1 MREFVERRL
10 SFCACLLPAA
20 HRRTCPGLVAVVS
33 ARMGA
38 PPAERLVSP
47 TAPFWSH
54 KPWWCQPWSIVGTGL
69 AVSAASWVLLQR
81 WWITAPVVA
90 AVLVWWWLFLVLVPA
105 ASAVEE
111 GQLRAAGDGAEPCAD
126 DSSGLDL

>member
-1 MREFVERRL
+1 ME
-10 SFCACLLPAA
+10 
-20 HRRTCPGLVAVVS
+20 
-33 ARMGA
+33 A
-38 PPAERLVSP
+38 PPAQLLVSP

-105 ASAVEE
+105 ASATEE
-111 GQLRAAGDGAEPCAD
+111 QRLQATGGGADPGAEDA
-126 DSSGLDL
+126 SGLDP

>member
-1 MREFVERRL
+1 
-10 SFCACLLPAA
+10 
-20 HRRTCPGLVAVVS
+20 
-33 ARMGA
+33 MGA
-38 PPAERLVSP
+38 PPAQLLVSP
-47 TAPFWSH
+47 TVPFWSH

-105 ASAVEE
+105 ASAAVE
-111 GQLRAAGDGAEPCAD
+111 GQLQAAGDGADPRAD
-126 DSSGLDL
+126 DAPGPDL